1 MAERRARC
9 AEAGLDDV
17 STYLHTGNVLFESG
31 LAAEDDATAIE
42 DALVQRGLRNAPAVV
57 RSLEHLD
64 ATIAGN
70 PFAAFPAETH
80 SRYVTLFRETLPP
93 DVVAGANRQFHV
105 VAVQQREILT
115 AAPLERPQGLDING
129 WLSKQVRSEG
139 TTRYFHVVEEVARL
153 LRG

>member
-1 MAERRARC
+1 M
-9 AEAGLDDV
+9 
-17 STYLHTGNVLFESG
+17 
-31 LAAEDDATAIE
+31 
-42 DALVQRGLRNAPAVV
+42 
-57 RSLEHLD
+57 
-64 ATIAGN
+64 
-70 PFAAFPAETH
+70 
-80 SRYVTLFRETLPP
+80 TLFRETLPP